1 MGVVEAG
8 RCYCRDM
15 EALRRALADDPRIA
29 YALLFGS
36 GARGCSHEGSDVDVA
51 VAFRAGGSVDTRALG
66 ELVATLE
73 GAAGGRRVDLLL
85 MLPAACCPRPHMVDK
100 APRRQD
106 RRYP

>member
-1 MGVVEAG
+1 MNSSGSRLE
-8 RCYCRDM
+8 
-15 EALRRALADDPRIA
+15 RRPRIEV
-29 YALLFGS
+29 LLGW
-36 GARGCSHEGSDVDVA
+36 GAGGAHLVA
-51 VAFRAGGSVDTRALG
+51 VRAGGSVDTRALG